1 MRVVVT
7 KGNDSSHLHNF
18 HRITNLITVL
28 VIVCGNPFNKFLKEK
43 AMKQQARLV
52 RMLGL
57 LIAAMLFVG
66 ACVAPAPAEAP
77 AADESGE
84 TTAASEAES
93 AAAGGYVIGVS
104 NTLVGNGWREQM
116 ICAIKAEASASGL
129 VDNVVV
135 VNRNGGPTEQI
146 ADLEG
151 LISQG
156 VDAIILNPT
165 DREGLNAVIEAAIE
179 QGIVVVAV
187 DQAVTAEGAY
197 VVTNDQTA
205 YAEVGATWL
214 FEKLGGSGN
223 VVEMRGIDGV
233 PADTDRH
240 NGFLAAL
247 EAYPDIT
254 VIAEPFTGWDPS
266 TGAQQAL
273 DLITTQEVDGIWTSG
288 VDYTVVEQF
297 SAANVPYVPIV
308 GADNNGFIQQLI
320 QLADQGLVGAA
331 VTNPPA
337 IGAVGVSIALDA
349 LTGKEPAHETILTPA
364 VISTDDPAAL
374 EALYAPDQQPGWS
387 TYVNIDPYTHYDG
400 SADVSAC
407 KGPGE

>member
-1 MRVVVT
+1 M
-7 KGNDSSHLHNF
+7 KHLSKLF
-18 HRITNLITVL
+18 IIL
-28 VIVCGNPFNKFLKEK
+28 
-43 AMKQQARLV
+43 A
-52 RMLGL
+52 L
-57 LIAAMLFVG
+57 LLSFALVG
-66 ACVAPAPAEAP
+66 ACVPVAPAGGGAAP
-77 AADESGE
+77 ADTSGGD
-84 TTAASEAES
+84 TAADTGGDQPADTGGDEAAKE
-93 AAAGGYVIGVS
+93 GDFVIGVS

-146 ADLEG
+146 ADLES

-165 DREGLNAVIEAAIE
+165 DREGLNAVIESAIA

-205 YAEVGATWL
+205 YAQLGAEWL
-214 FEKLGGSGN
+214 FEKLGGSGK
-223 VVEMRGIDGV
+223 VAEMRGIDGV

-247 EAYPDIT
+247 EKYPDIE
-254 VIAEPFTGWDPS
+254 VVAETFTNWDPS
-266 TGAQQAL
+266 TTAQQGL
-273 DLITTQEVDGIWTSG
+273 DLITTKEIDGIWTSG
-288 VDYTVVEQF
+288 GDYPVVEQF
-297 SAANVPYVPIV
+297 QTANVPFVPIV
-308 GADNNGFIQQLI
+308 GADNNGFVGQLI
-320 QLADQGLVGAA
+320 DLADDGLVGAA

-337 IGAVGVSIALDA
+337 IGAVGMSIALDA
-349 LTGKEPAHETILTPA
+349 LTGKNPEKVTLLTPE
-364 VISTDDPAAL
+364 VFSTDDLDSLKAM
-374 EALYAPDQQPGWS
+374 YAPDEQPGWS
-387 TYVNIDPYTHYDG
+387 TYVDISPYTHYNG

>member
-1 MRVVVT
+1 M
-7 KGNDSSHLHNF
+7 KHQSKLF
-18 HRITNLITVL
+18 
-28 VIVCGNPFNKFLKEK
+28 VI
-43 AMKQQARLV
+43 
-52 RMLGL
+52 LGL
-57 LIAAMLFVG
+57 LLALVAG
-66 ACVAPAPAEAP
+66 GCVAPAAPSGDAAPAEAGSTP
-77 AADESGE
+77 E
-84 TTAASEAES
+84 AASE
-93 AAAGGYVIGVS
+93 GGYVIGVS

-129 VDNVVV
+129 VDSVVV

-156 VDAIILNPT
+156 VDAIIINPT
-165 DREGLNAVIEAAIE
+165 DREGLNAVIESAIA

-205 YAEVGATWL
+205 YAQLGAEWL
-214 FEKLGGSGN
+214 FEQLGGAGK

-240 NGFLAAL
+240 NGFTAAL
-247 EAYPDIT
+247 EKYPDIEVVT
-254 VIAEPFTGWDPS
+254 EVFTGWDPS
-266 TGAQQAL
+266 TAAQQAL
-273 DLITTQEVDGIWTSG
+273 DVISTQEIDGIWTSG
-288 VDYTVVEQF
+288 TDYTVVEQF
-297 SAANVPYVPIV
+297 QTANVPLVPIV
-308 GADNNGFIQQLI
+308 GADNNAFIGQLI
-320 QLADQGLVGAA
+320 DLADEGLVGAA

-349 LTGKEPAHETILTPA
+349 LTGKNPELVTTLTPQVYA
-364 VISTDDPAAL
+364 TGDEVLTT
-374 EALYAPDQQPGWS
+374 LYAPDEQPGWS
-387 TYVNIDPYTHYDG
+387 TYVNIEPYTHYSG

>member
-1 MRVVVT
+1 
-7 KGNDSSHLHNF
+7 
-18 HRITNLITVL
+18 
-28 VIVCGNPFNKFLKEK
+28 
-43 AMKQQARLV
+43 MKHQARFV
-52 RMLGL
+52 TIFSL
-57 LIAAMLFVG
+57 LIAMLLLVS
-66 ACVAPAPAEAP
+66 ACVAPAPASDGAP
-77 AADESGE
+77 AAESSDDSEATSENDE
-84 TTAASEAES
+84 ASE
-93 AAAGGYVIGVS
+93 GGYVIGVS

-116 ICAIKAEASASGL
+116 ICAIKAEATASGL
-129 VDNVVV
+129 VSEVVV
-135 VNRNGGPTEQI
+135 VNRNGGPTEQL

-165 DREGLNAVIEAAIE
+165 DREGLNAVIEAAIAE
-179 QGIVVVAV
+179 GIVVVAV

-205 YAEVGATWL
+205 YAQLGAEWL
-214 FEKLGGSGN
+214 FEKMGGSGN

-247 EAYPDIT
+247 ENYPDIT
-254 VIAEPFTGWDPS
+254 IAAETFTGWDPT

-273 DLITTQEVDGIWTSG
+273 DIITTQEINGIWTSG
-288 VDYTVVEQF
+288 IDYTVVEQF
-297 SAANVPYVPIV
+297 GTANVDYVPIV
-308 GADNNGFIQQLI
+308 GADNNGFVQQLI
-320 QLADQGLVGAA
+320 ELADDGLVGAA

-337 IGAVGVSIALDA
+337 IGAVGLSIALDA
-349 LTGKEPAHETILTPA
+349 LQGNEPDHETILTPQ

-374 EALYAPDQQPGWS
+374 DALFAPEEQPGWS
-387 TYVNIDPYTHYDG
+387 TYVNIEPYTHYSG

-407 KGPGE
+407 TGPGE

>member
-1 MRVVVT
+1 
-7 KGNDSSHLHNF
+7 
-18 HRITNLITVL
+18 
-28 VIVCGNPFNKFLKEK
+28 
-43 AMKQQARLV
+43 MKQQTKLV
-52 RMLGL
+52 VILGVL
-57 LIAAMLFVG
+57 LATLLLVS
-66 ACVAPAPAEAP
+66 ACVAPAPAGESAPAAESGEAEAP
-77 AADESGE
+77 AEGD
-84 TTAASEAES
+84 
-93 AAAGGYVIGVS
+93 AAAAEGGYVIGVS

-116 ICAIKAEASASGL
+116 ICAIKAQATASGL
-129 VDNVVV
+129 VDSVVV

-156 VDAIILNPT
+156 VDAIIINPT
-165 DREGLNAVIEAAIE
+165 DREGLNAVIEAAIA

-205 YAEVGATWL
+205 YAQVGAEWL
-214 FEKLGGSGN
+214 FEKLGGTGN

-247 EAYPDIT
+247 EKYPDIT
-254 VIAEPFTGWDPS
+254 VVSEVFTGWDPS
-266 TGAQQAL
+266 TAAQQAL
-273 DLITTQEVDGIWTSG
+273 DLITTQEINGIWTSG
-288 VDYTVVEQF
+288 TDYTTVEQF
-297 SAANVPYVPIV
+297 QAANKPFVPIV
-308 GADNNGFIQQLI
+308 GADNNGFVGQLI
-320 QLADQGLVGAA
+320 DLADEGLTGAA

-337 IGAVGVSIALDA
+337 IGAVGVAIALDA
-349 LTGKEPAHETILTPA
+349 LTGKNPAQTTLLTPQ
-364 VISTDDPAAL
+364 VFSTDDLAGL

-387 TYVNIDPYTHYDG
+387 TYVDIEPYTSYNG

>member
-1 MRVVVT
+1 
-7 KGNDSSHLHNF
+7 
-18 HRITNLITVL
+18 
-28 VIVCGNPFNKFLKEK
+28 
-43 AMKQQARLV
+43 MKQQARLYATV
-52 RMLGL
+52 GVLSVVL
-57 LIAAMLFVG
+57 FASACAAPP
-66 ACVAPAPAEAP
+66 AAPAPAAP
-77 AADESGE
+77 AAP
-84 TTAASEAES
+84 
-93 AAAGGYVIGVS
+93 AAGEAAPTQAAQAPAKQSGFVIGVS

-116 ICAIKAEASASGL
+116 ICAIKAEAKASGL
-129 VDNVVV
+129 VDKVIV

-165 DREGLNAVIEAAIE
+165 DREGLNAVIEAAIQ

-205 YAEVGATWL
+205 YARLGAEWL
-214 FEKLGGSGN
+214 FEKLGGKGK

-240 NGFLAAL
+240 NGFKEALAK
-247 EAYPDIT
+247 YPDIEI
-254 VIAEPFTGWDPS
+254 VAETFTGWDPS
-266 TGAQQAL
+266 KGAQQAL
-273 DLITTQEVDGIWTSG
+273 DLITTSKIDGIWTSG
-288 VDYTVVEQF
+288 IDYPVVEQF
-297 SAANVPYVPIV
+297 QAANVPFVPIV
-308 GADNNGFIQQLI
+308 GADNNGFIKQLI
-320 QLADQGLVGAA
+320 ELADKGLVGAA

-337 IGAVGVSIALDA
+337 IGAVGMSIALDA
-349 LTGKEPAHETILTPA
+349 LTGKTPQRVTLLTPK
-364 VISTDDPAAL
+364 VFSNDSP
-374 EALYAPDQQPGWS
+374 EALNQLKSLYAADEQPGWS
-387 TYVNIDPYTHYDG
+387 TYVNIEPYTSYNG

>member
-1 MRVVVT
+1 M
-7 KGNDSSHLHNF
+7 
-18 HRITNLITVL
+18 VL
-28 VIVCGNPFNKFLKEK
+28 AL
-43 AMKQQARLV
+43 LV
-52 RMLGL
+52 AGC
-57 LIAAMLFVG
+57 AAPVS
-66 ACVAPAPAEAP
+66 APSAPAGGAAATEAP
-77 AADESGE
+77 AKE
-84 TTAASEAES
+84 
-93 AAAGGYVIGVS
+93 GGFTIGVS

-116 ICAIKAEASASGL
+116 ICAIKAQATASGL
-129 VDNVVV
+129 VDKVIV

-165 DREGLNAVIEAAIE
+165 DREGLNAVIEAAIA

-205 YAEVGATWL
+205 YARIGAEWL
-214 FEKLGGSGN
+214 FETLGGKGK

-240 NGFLAAL
+240 NGFMEALAK
-247 EAYPDIT
+247 YPDIE
-254 VIAEPFTGWDPS
+254 VVAETFTGWDPS

-273 DLITTQEVDGIWTSG
+273 DLITTTEVDGIWTSG
-288 VDYTVVEQF
+288 IDYPVVEQF
-297 SAANVPYVPIV
+297 QAANVPFVPIV
-308 GADNNGFIQQLI
+308 GADNNGFVKQLLE
-320 QLADQGLVGAA
+320 LADEGLVGAA

-337 IGAVGVSIALDA
+337 IGAVGLAIALDA
-349 LTGKEPAHETILTPA
+349 LTGKNPERVTMLTPELFDTNN
-364 VISTDDPAAL
+364 VEGL
-374 EALYAPDQQPGWS
+374 QALYAPDQQVGWS
-387 TYVNIDPYTHYDG
+387 TYVNIPPYTSYSG

-407 KGPGE
+407 KAPGE

>member
-1 MRVVVT
+1 MKHPSKLLALVALMLTLVLVVT
-7 KGNDSSHLHNF
+7 
-18 HRITNLITVL
+18 
-28 VIVCGNPFNKFLKEK
+28 
-43 AMKQQARLV
+43 
-52 RMLGL
+52 
-57 LIAAMLFVG
+57 
-66 ACVAPAPAEAP
+66 ACVAPAPAGEGAP
-77 AADESGE
+77 AADSSDATEE
-84 TTAASEAES
+84 PAAEAD
-93 AAAGGYVIGVS
+93 AADGGFVIGVS

-116 ICAIKAEASASGL
+116 ICAIKAEATASGL
-129 VDNVVV
+129 VDEVVV

-165 DREGLNAVIEAAIE
+165 DREGLNAVIEAAIA

-205 YAEVGATWL
+205 YAQLGAEWL
-214 FEKLGGSGN
+214 FEKLGGAGN

-240 NGFLAAL
+240 NGFMAAL
-247 EAYPDIT
+247 ENYPDIEI
-254 VIAEPFTGWDPS
+254 VAETFTGWDPS

-273 DLITTQEVDGIWTSG
+273 DLITTQEIDGIWTSG
-288 VDYTVVEQF
+288 IDYTVVEQF
-297 SAANVPYVPIV
+297 GAANVDYVPIV
-308 GADNNGFIQQLI
+308 GADNNGFVQQLLE
-320 QLADQGLVGAA
+320 LADDGLVGAA

-337 IGAVGVSIALDA
+337 IGAVGVAIALDA
-349 LTGKEPAHETILTPA
+349 LTGENPPNETILTPQ
-364 VISTDDPAAL
+364 VISTDDPAGL
-374 EALYAPDQQPGWS
+374 EALFAPNEQPGWS
-387 TYVNIDPYTHYDG
+387 TYVNIEPYTSYGG

>member
-1 MRVVVT
+1 MKLQSKLVVILILLV
-7 KGNDSSHLHNF
+7 SS
-18 HRITNLITVL
+18 TLI
-28 VIVCGNPFNKFLKEK
+28 FS
-43 AMKQQARLV
+43 
-52 RMLGL
+52 
-57 LIAAMLFVG
+57 
-66 ACVAPAPAEAP
+66 ACALPAPANGDAQ
-77 AADESGE
+77 S
-84 TTAASEAES
+84 AEGDGSS
-93 AAAGGYVIGVS
+93 AEEQGGFTIGVS

-116 ICAIKAEASASGL
+116 ICAIKAEATASG
-129 VDNVVV
+129 VVNEVVV

-165 DREGLNAVIEAAIE
+165 DREGLNAVIEAAIGM
-179 QGIVVVAV
+179 GIVVVAV

-205 YAEVGATWL
+205 YAQLGAEWL
-214 FEKLGGSGN
+214 FEQMGGAGK

-247 EAYPDIT
+247 ENYPDIE
-254 VIAEPFTGWDPS
+254 VVAETFTGWDPS

-273 DLITTQEVDGIWTSG
+273 DLITTQEIGGIWTSG
-288 VDYTVVEQF
+288 IDYTVVEQF
-297 SAANVPYVPIV
+297 QAANVDYVPIV
-308 GADNNGFIQQLI
+308 GADNNGFVQQLLE
-320 QLADQGLVGAA
+320 LADDGLVGAA

-337 IGAVGVSIALDA
+337 IGAVGISIALEA
-349 LTGKEPAHETILTPA
+349 LAGNEPPLETILTPQVFA
-364 VISTDDPAAL
+364 TDNVEGL
-374 EALYAPDQQPGWS
+374 EAIFAPDEQPGWS
-387 TYVNIDPYTHYDG
+387 TYVDIEPYTHYNG

-407 KGPGE
+407 KAPGE